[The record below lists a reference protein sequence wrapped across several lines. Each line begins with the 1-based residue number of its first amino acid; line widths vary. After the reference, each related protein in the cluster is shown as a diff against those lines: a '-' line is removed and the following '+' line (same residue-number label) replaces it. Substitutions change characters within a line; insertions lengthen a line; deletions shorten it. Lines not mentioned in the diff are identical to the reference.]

1 MTALKVGSESWWQ
14 SKHGPEWQRLN
25 DEMFEVTFWW
35 RDPQGS
41 EEYSPIK
48 RVWIYITGVT
58 DHHQNSQPQSMQRI
72 AGTDVWQ
79 WTTQLNA
86 NWRGSYCFI
95 PTERDDIFS
104 APSPDRLELREGWRK
119 LLPQA
124 IADPLNPQSWKG
136 GRGHAVSAREMP
148 QAPLQPGWGILPASQ
163 TRDKDALT
171 DEGVARVMDELSQE
185 FDYIICDSPAGIER
199 GAILAMYHADEAIIV
214 TNPEISS
221 VRDSDRIIGMLDSKT
236 KKVENNEGRIRKH
249 LCITRFNPERAD
261 KQEMLTIDDISKDIL
276 RVPTLGVIPECEVV
290 LQASNEGKPVILFT
304 DTEAGQAYDDL
315 VARFLGEDRP
325 YRHITVKPKGW
336 LARLFGA

>member
-41 EEYSPIK
+41 EEYSTIK
-48 RVWIYITGVT
+48 RVWVYITGVT
-58 DHHQNSQPQSMQRI
+58 DHHQNSQPRSMQRI

-136 GRGHAVSAREMP
+136 GTLFLHSKCRKR
-148 QAPLQPGWGILPASQ
+148 LCNRDGIVRKRQKRLP
-163 TRDKDALT
+163 KK
-171 DEGVARVMDELSQE
+171 LS
-185 FDYIICDSPAGIER
+185 G
-199 GAILAMYHADEAIIV
+199 
-214 TNPEISS
+214 
-221 VRDSDRIIGMLDSKT
+221 
-236 KKVENNEGRIRKH
+236 KVNG
-249 LCITRFNPERAD
+249 
-261 KQEMLTIDDISKDIL
+261 
-276 RVPTLGVIPECEVV
+276 
-290 LQASNEGKPVILFT
+290 
-304 DTEAGQAYDDL
+304 
-315 VARFLGEDRP
+315 
-325 YRHITVKPKGW
+325 
-336 LARLFGA
+336 